1 MELIY
6 AGSVKELYQV
16 PEKDE
21 LEFQF
26 TDKIS
31 VFDKP
36 IPSLIPH
43 KGETLCRTAVHWF
56 KIAEAMGIKTHFLEQ
71 VSPTRIRV
79 KKVNIIRDYNKITPS
94 TTQYLI
100 PCEFITRYY
109 VAGSFFDRIQ
119 KGEINPVEL
128 GWENTAKVNYG
139 DKLPYPFFETTT
151 KLERVDRKIDFEE
164 ALRISGIDKDTL
176 EEIRSIIFRIDEKIN
191 QEVAQRGL
199 IHVDGKKEFG
209 MDENR
214 NLMIIDVFGT
224 ADEDRF
230 WDAEDYSHHRYIEMS
245 KEVVRQYYRKI
256 GYKDALY
263 EAREKGLPEPDI
275 PPLPKEVISQVTEVY
290 INLYEKI
297 TGKKFK

>member
-6 AGSVKELYQV
+6 AGSVKELYQI
-16 PEKDE
+16 PGKDE
-21 LEFQF
+21 IEFQF

-56 KIAEAMGIKTHFLEQ
+56 EVAEEMGIKTHFVKQ
-71 VSPTRIRV
+71 VSPSRIRV
-79 KKVNIIRDYNKITPS
+79 KQVDIIKDYDKINS
-94 TTQYLI
+94 QTTRYLV

-109 VAGSFFDRIQ
+109 VAGSFFDRAQ
-119 KGEINPVEL
+119 KGSITPSEA
-128 GWENTAKVNYG
+128 GWESTKEVKYG
-139 DKLPYPFFETTT
+139 DKLPRPFFETTT
-151 KLERVDRKIDFEE
+151 KLERVDRKIDFDE
-164 ALRISGIDKDTL
+164 AIKISGIDKDTL
-176 EEIRSIIFRIDEKIN
+176 NQIRSIILRLDERIND
-191 QEVAQRGL
+191 EVARRGL

-209 MDENR
+209 MGENR
-214 NLMIIDVFGT
+214 KLMIIDVFGT

-230 WDAEDYSHHRYIEMS
+230 WDADRYTHNEYVEMS

-263 EAREKGLPEPDI
+263 EAREKGKPEPDI
-275 PPLPKEVISQVTEVY
+275 PPLPEDMISRVTDVY

-297 TGKKFK
+297 TGKKF

>member
-6 AGSVKELYQV
+6 GGSVKELYQV
-16 PEKDE
+16 PGKDE
-21 LEFQF
+21 VEFQF

-43 KGETLCRTAVHWF
+43 KGETLCRTAAHWF
-56 KIAEAMGIKTHFLEQ
+56 EVAEEMGIKTHFVEQ
-71 VSPTRIRV
+71 VSPSRIRV
-79 KKVNIIRDYNKITPS
+79 KQVNIIKDYDKINS
-94 TTQYLI
+94 RTTRYLV

-109 VAGSFFDRIQ
+109 VAGSFFDRFQ
-119 KGEINPVEL
+119 KGSITPSEV
-128 GWENTAKVNYG
+128 GWKSTKEVKYG
-139 DKLPYPFFETTT
+139 DKLPQPFFETTT
-151 KLERVDRKIDFEE
+151 KLERIDRKIDFDE
-164 ALRISGIDKDTL
+164 AVKISGIDKNTL
-176 EEIRSIIFRIDEKIN
+176 NQIRSIILRLDERIND
-191 QEVAQRGL
+191 EVARRGL

-230 WDAEDYSHHRYIEMS
+230 WDAEKYAHNEHVELS

-256 GYKDALY
+256 GYKNALY
-263 EAREKGLPEPDI
+263 EAREKGKPEPDI
-275 PPLPKEVISQVTEVY
+275 PPLPEDMISRVTDVY

-297 TGKKFK
+297 TGKKF

>member
-1 MELIY
+1 MKLIY
-6 AGSVKELYQV
+6 SGSVKEMYQT
-16 PEKDE
+16 PEKE
-21 LEFQF
+21 EVEFQF

-56 KIAEAMGIKTHFLEQ
+56 QVAEEMEIKTHFMTQ

-79 KKVNIIRDYNKITPS
+79 KKVNVIRDYNAITLK
-94 TTQYLI
+94 TTRYLV

-109 VAGSFFDRIQ
+109 VAGSLFDRIQ
-119 KGEINPVEL
+119 KQGVSSQDL
-128 GWENTAKVNYG
+128 GWEEARSIQYG
-139 DKLPYPFFETTT
+139 DKLPQPFFETTT
-151 KLERVDRKIDFEE
+151 KLERVDRKIDFDE
-164 ALRISGIDKDTL
+164 AMRISGIDKNTL
-176 EEIRSIIFRIDEKIN
+176 DAIRTTILRMDERINEA
-191 QEVAQRGL
+191 VARRGL

-214 NLMIIDVFGT
+214 NLMLVDVFGT

-230 WDAEDYSHHRYIEMS
+230 WDAEKYAQNEYVEMS
-245 KEVVRQYYRKI
+245 KEVVRQYYRRI

-263 EAREKGLPEPDI
+263 EARAKGAPEPDI
-275 PPLPKEVISQVTEVY
+275 PPLPDEMIARVTEVY
-290 INLYEKI
+290 IKLYEQI
-297 TGKKFK
+297 TGEKF

>member
-6 AGSVKELYQV
+6 AGSVKEIFQV
-16 PEKDE
+16 PGKDE
-21 LEFQF
+21 IEFQF

-36 IPSLIPH
+36 IPSFIPN

-56 KIAEAMGIKTHFLEQ
+56 EKAEELGIKTHFIQQ
-71 VSPTRIRV
+71 VAPNRIRA
-79 KKVNIIRDYNKITPS
+79 KKVDIIRDYNKINAQS
-94 TTQYLI
+94 IRYLV

-109 VAGSFFDRIQ
+109 VAGSFFDRVK
-119 KGEINPVEL
+119 KGSITPSEI
-128 GWENTAKVNYG
+128 GWESTKEVKYG
-139 DKLPYPFFETTT
+139 DKLPQPFFETTT
-151 KLERVDRKIDFEE
+151 KLERVDRKIDFDE
-164 ALRISGIDKDTL
+164 AMRISGIDRNTL
-176 EEIRSIIFRIDEKIN
+176 NQIRSIIFRLDERIN
-191 QEVAQRGL
+191 DEVARRGL

-230 WDAEDYSHHRYIEMS
+230 WDAEKYAHNEQVELS

-263 EAREKGLPEPDI
+263 EAREKGNPEPDI
-275 PPLPKEVISQVTEVY
+275 LPLPEDMISQVTDVY
-290 INLYEKI
+290 INLYERI
-297 TGKKFK
+297 TGKKF

>member
-16 PEKDE
+16 PGKDE
-21 LEFQF
+21 IEFQF

-36 IPSLIPH
+36 IPPIIPN

-56 KIAEAMGIKTHFLEQ
+56 EKAEEMGIKTHFLQQ
-71 VSPTRIRV
+71 VASNRIRV
-79 KKVNIIRDYNKITPS
+79 KKVDIIRDYNKINNQS
-94 TTQYLI
+94 TRYLV

-109 VAGSFFDRIQ
+109 VAGSFFDRVK
-119 KGEINPVEL
+119 KGSVTPSEV
-128 GWENTAKVNYG
+128 GWESTKEMKYG
-139 DKLPYPFFETTT
+139 DKLPQPFFETTT
-151 KLERVDRKIDFEE
+151 KLERVDRKIDFDE
-164 ALRISGIDKDTL
+164 AIKISGIDKTTL
-176 EEIRSIIFRIDEKIN
+176 NQIRSIIFRLDDRMNE
-191 QEVAQRGL
+191 EVARRGL

-230 WDAEDYSHHRYIEMS
+230 WDAEKYTHNEHLELS

-263 EAREKGLPEPDI
+263 EAREKGRPEPDI
-275 PPLPKEVISQVTEVY
+275 PSLPEDMISRVTDVY

-297 TGKKFK
+297 TGKKF

>member
-1 MELIY
+1 VELIY

-16 PEKDE
+16 PGKDE
-21 LEFQF
+21 IEFQF
-26 TDKIS
+26 TEKIS

-36 IPSLIPH
+36 IPSIIPN

-56 KIAEAMGIKTHFLEQ
+56 EKAEAMGIKTHFINQ
-71 VSPTRIRV
+71 VASNRIRV
-79 KKVNIIRDYNKITPS
+79 KKVDIIRDYNKINAQS
-94 TTQYLI
+94 IRYLV

-109 VAGSFFDRIQ
+109 VAGSFFDRVQ
-119 KGEINPVEL
+119 KGAVGSSVA
-128 GWENTAKVNYG
+128 GWKDVKEVKYG
-139 DKLPYPFFETTT
+139 DKLPQPFFETTT
-151 KLERVDRKIDFEE
+151 KLERVDRKIGFDE
-164 ALRISGIDKDTL
+164 AIKISGIDKTTL
-176 EEIRSIIFRIDEKIN
+176 NQIRSIILRLDECIN
-191 QEVAQRGL
+191 DEVTRRGL

-230 WDAEDYSHHRYIEMS
+230 WDAEKYAHNEYVELS

-263 EAREKGLPEPDI
+263 EAREKGKPEPDI
-275 PPLPKEVISQVTEVY
+275 PPLPGDMISRVTEVY

-297 TGKKFK
+297 TGKKF

>member
-16 PEKDE
+16 PGKDE
-21 LEFQF
+21 VEFQF

-56 KIAEAMGIKTHFLEQ
+56 ERAEEMGIKTHFIKQ
-71 VSPTRIRV
+71 VSPNRIGV
-79 KKVNIIRDYNKITPS
+79 KQVNIIRDYQQITLRA
-94 TTQYLI
+94 TQYLI

-109 VAGSFFDRIQ
+109 VAGSFFDRVQ
-119 KGEINPVEL
+119 KGAISAPDV
-128 GWENTAKVNYG
+128 GWKDLKTISYG
-139 DKLPYPFFETTT
+139 DRLPQPFFETTT

-164 ALRISGIDKDTL
+164 AIKISGIDKNTL
-176 EEIRSIIFRIDEKIN
+176 NQIRSIILRLDERIN
-191 QEVAQRGL
+191 TEVASRGL

-230 WDAEDYSHHRYIEMS
+230 WDAERYAHNEYVEMS

-263 EAREKGLPEPDI
+263 RAREEGAPEPNI
-275 PPLPKEVISQVTEVY
+275 PPLPDEMISRVTEVY

-297 TGKKFK
+297 TGKKF

>member
-16 PEKDE
+16 PGKDE
-21 LEFQF
+21 IEFQF

-36 IPSLIPH
+36 IPSIIPN

-56 KIAEAMGIKTHFLEQ
+56 EKAEEMGIKTHFLQQ
-71 VSPTRIRV
+71 VASNRIRV
-79 KKVNIIRDYNKITPS
+79 KKVDIIRDYNKINNQS
-94 TTQYLI
+94 TRYLV

-109 VAGSFFDRIQ
+109 VAGSFFDRVK
-119 KGEINPVEL
+119 KGSVTPSEV
-128 GWENTAKVNYG
+128 GWESTKEVKYG
-139 DKLPYPFFETTT
+139 DKLPQPFFETTT
-151 KLERVDRKIDFEE
+151 KLERVDRKIDFDE
-164 ALRISGIDKDTL
+164 AIKISGIDKTTL
-176 EEIRSIIFRIDEKIN
+176 NQIRSIIFRLDDRMNE
-191 QEVAQRGL
+191 EVARRGL

-214 NLMIIDVFGT
+214 DLMIIDVFGT

-230 WDAEDYSHHRYIEMS
+230 WDAEKYAHNEYLELS

-263 EAREKGLPEPDI
+263 EAREKGRPEPDI
-275 PPLPKEVISQVTEVY
+275 PSLPEDMISRVTDVY

-297 TGKKFK
+297 TGKKF

>member
-6 AGSVKELYQV
+6 SGSVKEMYQV
-16 PEKDE
+16 PGKKQV
-21 LEFQF
+21 EFQF

-56 KIAEAMGIKTHFLEQ
+56 RVAETMGIKTHFIEQ
-71 VSPTRIRV
+71 VSSHRIRV
-79 KKVNIIRDYNKITPS
+79 KQVDIIRDYSKMTSS
-94 TTQYLI
+94 TVNYLV

-109 VAGSFFDRIQ
+109 VAGSLNDRIKSGQ
-119 KGEINPVEL
+119 VTAQEL
-128 GWENTAKVNYG
+128 GWREARTIQYG
-139 DKLPYPFFETTT
+139 EKLPQPFFETTT
-151 KLERVDRKIDFEE
+151 KLERVDRKIDFAE
-164 ALRISGIDKDTL
+164 AMTISGIDEATLNTIRDTIL
-176 EEIRSIIFRIDEKIN
+176 RLDDRIN
-191 QEVAQRGL
+191 TEVADRGL

-209 MDENR
+209 LDENR
-214 NLMIIDVFGT
+214 SLMILDVFGT

-230 WDAEDYSHHRYIEMS
+230 WDAAEYSRGEWVELS

-263 EAREKGLPEPDI
+263 DARDKGQPEPDI
-275 PPLPKEVISQVTEVY
+275 PPLPDDVIAHVSEVY
-290 INLYEKI
+290 ISLYEKI
-297 TGKKFK
+297 TGKKF

>member
-16 PEKDE
+16 PGKDE
-21 LEFQF
+21 IEFQF

-36 IPSLIPH
+36 IPSIIPN
-43 KGETLCRTAVHWF
+43 KGETRCRTAVHWF
-56 KIAEAMGIKTHFLEQ
+56 EKAEEMGIKTHFIKQ
-71 VSPTRIRV
+71 IASNRIRAKQV
-79 KKVNIIRDYNKITPS
+79 DIIRDYNKINAQS
-94 TTQYLI
+94 MRYLV
-100 PCEFITRYY
+100 PCEFIARYY
-109 VAGSFFDRIQ
+109 VAGSFFDRVKTGGIDSS
-119 KGEINPVEL
+119 EIGGIDL
-128 GWENTAKVNYG
+128 KTIKYG
-139 DKLPYPFFETTT
+139 DKLPQPFFETTT
-151 KLERVDRKIDFEE
+151 KLERVDRKIDFDE
-164 ALRISGIDKDTL
+164 AVKISGIDKNTL
-176 EEIRSIIFRIDEKIN
+176 NQIRSIIFRLDERIN
-191 QEVAQRGL
+191 DEVARRGL

-230 WDAEDYSHHRYIEMS
+230 WDVEKYAQNEYVELS

-263 EAREKGLPEPDI
+263 DAREKGKPEPDI
-275 PPLPKEVISQVTEVY
+275 PPLPGDMISRVTEVY

-297 TGKKFK
+297 TGKKF

>member
-16 PEKDE
+16 PGKDE
-21 LEFQF
+21 IEFQF

-36 IPSLIPH
+36 IPSIIPN

-56 KIAEAMGIKTHFLEQ
+56 EKAEEMGIKTHFLQQ
-71 VSPTRIRV
+71 VASNRIRV
-79 KKVNIIRDYNKITPS
+79 KKVDIIRDYNKINNQ
-94 TTQYLI
+94 TTRYLV

-109 VAGSFFDRIQ
+109 VAGSFFDRVK
-119 KGEINPVEL
+119 KGSVTPSEVV
-128 GWENTAKVNYG
+128 WESTKEMKYG
-139 DKLPYPFFETTT
+139 DKLPQPFFETTT
-151 KLERVDRKIDFEE
+151 KLERVDRKIDFDE
-164 ALRISGIDKDTL
+164 AIKISGIDKTTL
-176 EEIRSIIFRIDEKIN
+176 SQIRSIIFRLDDRMNE
-191 QEVAQRGL
+191 EVARRGL

-230 WDAEDYSHHRYIEMS
+230 WDAEKYAHNEHLELS

-263 EAREKGLPEPDI
+263 EAREKEKPEPDI
-275 PPLPKEVISQVTEVY
+275 PPLPEDMISRVTDVY

-297 TGKKFK
+297 TGKKF

>member
-16 PEKDE
+16 PGKDE
-21 LEFQF
+21 IEFQF

-36 IPSLIPH
+36 IPSIIPN

-56 KIAEAMGIKTHFLEQ
+56 EKAEEMGIKTHFLQQ
-71 VSPTRIRV
+71 VASNRIRV
-79 KKVNIIRDYNKITPS
+79 KKVDIIRDYNKINNQS
-94 TTQYLI
+94 TRYLV

-109 VAGSFFDRIQ
+109 VAGSFFDRVK
-119 KGEINPVEL
+119 KGSVTPSEV
-128 GWENTAKVNYG
+128 GWESTKEMKYG
-139 DKLPYPFFETTT
+139 DKLPQPFFETTT
-151 KLERVDRKIDFEE
+151 KLERVDRKIDFDE
-164 ALRISGIDKDTL
+164 AIKISGIDKTTL
-176 EEIRSIIFRIDEKIN
+176 SQIRSIIFRLDDRMNE
-191 QEVAQRGL
+191 EVARRGL

-230 WDAEDYSHHRYIEMS
+230 WDAEKYTHNEHLELS

-263 EAREKGLPEPDI
+263 EAREKGRPEPDI
-275 PPLPKEVISQVTEVY
+275 PSLPEDMISRVTDVY

-297 TGKKFK
+297 TGKKF